1 MNSHPGAIGSLVPSI
16 LLLALTAPAAEPPAV
31 KPVAPP
37 AVDSAPPAVDSP
49 PAQFPVAAEHVT
61 VTVADRR
68 TNDLDRTT
76 AAAAVL
82 TDTDDRRGG
91 RPLSWWQRLVGV
103 PGVDAHS
110 LYGGMAGDDVQVA
123 LRGGNAADVQLTL
136 DGIPLEDATAI
147 KGDLN
152 PGLVP
157 VAGLDRIEIAKGAQ
171 SGLYGS
177 RALAGIIALTSRQPG
192 KVWEGSGRLSAGS
205 FRTATIDLAASGPV
219 SDRLGVALSVSAL
232 RSQGFSSQTDA
243 DAHGEPRGHE
253 RDGVARGAG
262 NLRLVLRP
270 AAGLELYAAAMGAA
284 VNQDY
289 DGFDPATFM
298 PDPDDGGSRTRSRL
312 GRLAGGGSWKLG
324 PATIAV
330 DAARTTT
337 RRTYAPSNTD
347 PSHYRGNDDQI
358 LARADTSWTPAPSL
372 QFSLAGGGDGRH
384 SKAIIDDR
392 TYGGSLTRRE
402 GVGGGWL
409 SAGAANDH
417 LELSATGRQDWHSR
431 EGDERT
437 WRLGAAWWPLQQ
449 LPPDLSPGS
458 QVELKL
464 RSAIGTAFRAPSLY
478 ELHDPTYGDPTL
490 LAQRSRSW
498 EYGAEVRFAG
508 WGAIEVTSFRQRSES
523 VISYDPA
530 TFRTTNLRGA
540 TIRGIEA
547 GIRLEPDCCGLRA
560 SLAFTRLRDNAEGS
574 AVARQASRRWV
585 IDLGWQEER
594 WWLGGRVERAASR
607 YWNNPYGESGLP
619 GYTLYSA
626 NARWQIHEHF
636 AVTVRGENLAGE
648 TYEVTPGYSTAPRS
662 CFAGVEA
669 SF

>member
-1 MNSHPGAIGSLVPSI
+1 MPCHASTCGSLVPSFI
-16 LLLALTAPAAEPPAV
+16 LFALAAPAAEPPPV
-31 KPVAPP
+31 VAPP
-37 AVDSAPPAVDSP
+37 PRMDSAPPAVDAA
-49 PAQFPVAAEHVT
+49 PAQFPVATEHVT

-68 TNDLDRTT
+68 TNTLDRTT

-82 TDTDDRRGG
+82 TDADDRRAG

-103 PGVDAHS
+103 PGVDARS
-110 LYGGMAGDDVQVA
+110 LYGGLAGDDVQVA

-136 DGIPLEDATAI
+136 DGIPLEDTTAI

-192 KVWEGSGRLSAGS
+192 AGWEGSGRVSAGS
-205 FRTATIDLAASGPV
+205 FRTTTADLSASGPV
-219 SDRLGVALSVSAL
+219 AEAVGVALSVSAL
-232 RSQGFSSQTDA
+232 RSQGFSAQTDA
-243 DAHGEPRGHE
+243 DAHGDPRGHE
-253 RDGVARGAG
+253 RDGVARGAA

-270 AAGLELYAAAMGAA
+270 AAGLELYVAAVGAA
-284 VNQDY
+284 VNQEY
-289 DGFDPATFM
+289 DGFDPATFL
-298 PDPDDGGSRTRSRL
+298 PDPDDGGSRNRSRL
-312 GRLAGGGSWKLG
+312 GRLAGGGAWKLG

-330 DAARTTT
+330 DAARTAT
-337 RRTYAPSNTD
+337 RRTYAPSNTE
-347 PSHYRGNDDQI
+347 PSYYQGTDDQL
-358 LARADTSWTPAPSL
+358 LARADTSWAPAPNL
-372 QFSLAGGGDGRH
+372 HFSLAGGGDSRH

-402 GVGGGWL
+402 AVGGGWL

-437 WRLGAAWWPLQQ
+437 WRLGAAWWPARL
-449 LPPDLSPGS
+449 LPPELRSGSP
-458 QVELKL
+458 VELKL

-498 EYGAEVRFAG
+498 EYGAEVRLAG

-530 TFRTTNLRGA
+530 TFRATNLRGA
-540 TIRGIEA
+540 TIRGLEA
-547 GIRLEPDCCGLRA
+547 GIRLEPAYCGLRA
-560 SLAFTRLRDNAEGS
+560 SLAFTRLRDNASGS
-574 AVARQASRRWV
+574 AAARQASRRWV
-585 IDLGWQEER
+585 IDLGWQEDR
-594 WWLGGRVERAASR
+594 WWIGGRVERAASR
-607 YWNNPYGESGLP
+607 YWNNPYGDSGLP

-626 NARWQIHEHF
+626 NARWQLQEHF
-636 AVTVRGENLAGE
+636 AVMVRGENLGDE
-648 TYEVTPGYSTAPRS
+648 KYEVTPGYSSTPRS
-662 CFAGVEA
+662 CFAGIEA
-669 SF
+669 TF